1 MKHTIDKILHTKFHI
16 KWVFATL
23 SGLGIVDIDMK
34 NFIIKSIVVFVLV
47 TAFYFVASPYHNCL
61 MDSDISHTECLKH
74 TGW

>member
-1 MKHTIDKILHTKFHI
+1 MGICHI
-16 KWVFATL
+16 KWLDISVF
-23 SGLGIVDIDMK
+23 LGIVEIDMK

-61 MDSDISHTECLKH
+61 IDSDISHTECLKH